1 MQNPGT
7 DRPTPPNNA
16 YCPSVPI
23 SVYRELSA
31 ELQAAQAML
40 EVLNNQNQQLLQ
52 QNQQLRQEIDKVVQS
67 TQNLQQIAAGI
78 PATGMGMPALNASS
92 LPMIS
97 SKIMG
102 LPETTNS
109 GRQGNRGLPLI
120 SSMLPRNADA
130 MLPSNAKAIAPE
142 NLFTDQEEGRNR
154 RISTSPKSSDINGW
168 MLLLAIALIV
178 VTAFGTSFLIIRPLF
193 SGNNSGTHNN
203 R

>member
-7 DRPTPPNNA
+7 DRPPTPNNA

-78 PATGMGMPALNASS
+78 PSTGLGMPALNASS

-97 SKIMG
+97 SKILG
-102 LPETTNS
+102 LPEAVNS
-109 GRQGNRGLPLI
+109 GRQMIRGLPLM
-120 SSMLPRNADA
+120 SS
-130 MLPSNAKAIAPE
+130 IAPE
-142 NLFTDQEEGRNR
+142 NLAPEQEEGRNR
-154 RISTSPKSSDINGW
+154 RISPSSKSSEINGW
-168 MLLLAIALIV
+168 MLLLAISLIV

-193 SGNNSGTHNN
+193 SGNNGSSQNN

>member
-1 MQNPGT
+1 MQNPGS
-7 DRPTPPNNA
+7 DRPPTPNNA

-78 PATGMGMPALNASS
+78 PSTGLGMPALNASS
-92 LPMIS
+92 LPMIG
-97 SKIMG
+97 SKILG
-102 LPETTNS
+102 LPEATNS
-109 GRQGNRGLPLI
+109 GRQVSRSLPLMK
-120 SSMLPRNADA
+120 SMLHRNADA
-130 MLPSNAKAIAPE
+130 TAPE
-142 NLFTDQEEGRNR
+142 NLVTEQEEGRNR
-154 RISTSPKSSDINGW
+154 RISTSPKSSDVNGW
-168 MLLLAIALIV
+168 MLLLAVFLIII
-178 VTAFGTSFLIIRPLF
+178 TAFGTSFLIIRPLF
-193 SGNNSGTHNN
+193 NGNNNS

>member
-7 DRPTPPNNA
+7 DRPATPNNA

-52 QNQQLRQEIDKVVQS
+52 QNQQFRQEIDKVVQS
-67 TQNLQQIAAGI
+67 TQSLQQMTTGLS
-78 PATGMGMPALNASS
+78 PANGGASLGTNS
-92 LPMIS
+92 LPRMNPPS
-97 SKIMG
+97 PTVSRVVG
-102 LPETTNS
+102 LPETNS
-109 GRQGNRGLPLI
+109 PRQSLGLPI
-120 SSMLPRNADA
+120 M
-130 MLPSNAKAIAPE
+130 PSIFQKEGYANAPE
-142 NLFTDQEEGRNR
+142 DLVIEQEEGRNR
-154 RISTSPKSSDINGW
+154 RLSTSKTADINGW
-168 MLLLAIALIV
+168 ILLLAIFLII

-193 SGNNSGTHNN
+193 GGSNNNS

>member
-97 SKIMG
+97 SKILG

-109 GRQGNRGLPLI
+109 GRSIGRGFPLV
-120 SSMLPRNADA
+120 SSMLHRNGD
-130 MLPSNAKAIAPE
+130 AIAPE
-142 NLFTDQEEGRNR
+142 NLVTEQEEGRNR
-154 RISTSPKSSDINGW
+154 RISTSPKSTDVNGW

-193 SGNNSGTHNN
+193 SGNNSGSHNN